1 MRSKILY
8 LKIMTLFN
16 YALDNGLLF
25 GVAFVGTAGFIGY
38 KFASAYLNS
47 FYLDKGVQTD
57 AWEDYSNR
65 PSQMGS
71 NSVTSIDTVT
81 PISENIS
88 PVSTLQTT
96 SGVGT
101 LTTTDGAS
109 TVTTVLPIPTVNVET
124 VPNPDILELNVLN
137 SLQESKIHEINELF
151 SEELFNNVIT
161 EADLTYIVKS
171 FTITELNYRNINEI
185 ILSFMD
191 SFNG

>member
-1 MRSKILY
+1 
-8 LKIMTLFN
+8 MTLFN
-16 YALDNGLLF
+16 YTLNNDLVFYSMFAGTVGL
-25 GVAFVGTAGFIGY
+25 IGY
-38 KFASAYLNS
+38 KFISSYVNS
-47 FYLDKGVQTD
+47 FYVDKSIQTD
-57 AWEDYSNR
+57 AWENYSNR
-65 PSQMGS
+65 SSQMAPES
-71 NSVTSIDTVT
+71 ITSIDTIT

-88 PVSTLQTT
+88 PISTLQTT

-109 TVTTVLPIPTVNVET
+109 TVTTVLPIPTVNVEI

-137 SLQESKIHEINELF
+137 SLQESKIYEINELF

-171 FTITELNYRNINEI
+171 FTITELNNRNINEI